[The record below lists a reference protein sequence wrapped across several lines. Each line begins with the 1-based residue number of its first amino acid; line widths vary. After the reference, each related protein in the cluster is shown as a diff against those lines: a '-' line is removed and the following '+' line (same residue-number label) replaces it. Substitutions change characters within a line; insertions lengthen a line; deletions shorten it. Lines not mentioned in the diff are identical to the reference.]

1 MLSLTV
7 DKAPSAE
14 EKNVSPSAAKNF
26 VPEWKGHVGFVN
38 TAMAKVSLFP
48 ACKTGLCLMCGP
60 PVMLE
65 KACVPA
71 LHAMRYDDARS
82 FPSEDQCGQKAF
94 AFRPR
99 GLCLWSVLKYGMLQR

>member
-1 MLSLTV
+1 M
-7 DKAPSAE
+7 
-14 EKNVSPSAAKNF
+14 SPSAAKNF

-48 ACKTGLCLMCGP
+48 ASETGICLMCGP

-71 LHAMRYDDARS
+71 LHAMKYDDAQMFS
-82 FPSEDQCGQKAF
+82 F
-94 AFRPR
+94 
-99 GLCLWSVLKYGMLQR
+99 